1 MDKHKL
7 WKSSCGTSAHLSVS
21 ATRRCSWVCG
31 GGLRCLS
38 VNAMLSMAF
47 ISGTY
52 CPATYPWHYTSQ
64 VVMAFL
70 QKSFSPKLRCLF
82 PRLVVFDRGMLILV
96 SPPNCVL
103 RDKTT
108 HSNESGMTKSHM
120 LGIIP
125 KQTLHAH
132 GKSSSKIKLKIEQ
145 CIIKSLEWDFGHLQ
159 LWNFSVR
166 SKFSWLH

>member
-1 MDKHKL
+1 MLLSL
-7 WKSSCGTSAHLSVS
+7 WRRIAMSV
-21 ATRRCSWVCG
+21 CH
-31 GGLRCLS
+31 
-38 VNAMLSMAF
+38 AMLSMAF

-52 CPATYPWHYTSQ
+52 SPATYPWHYTSQ

-70 QKSFSPKLRCLF
+70 QKLFSPKLRCLF